1 MIGRYVLYS
10 TDKVNVQTW
19 HELSDPILHI
29 ELRRW
34 AHVLLIAPTS
44 ANTLAKIANGL
55 CDNLLV
61 CPHWSVRLIP

>member
-1 MIGRYVLYS
+1 MEGIYYDFDFANEL
-10 TDKVNVQTW
+10 TW

-34 AHVLLIAPTS
+34 AHLLLIAPTS

-61 CPHWSVRLIP
+61 PHFRDCF